1 MKEEVVCGSRGGS
14 SCSEPREAARRS
26 QESVMLEPAQVAGR
40 GLSSEGQ
47 QGDKD
52 SAFQAADSSPS
63 QVGGEVVVFR
73 LALGLKADP
82 EGRWSCLPLPP
93 PGRKESGEIV
103 RCELETC
110 GCPWQKSH
118 QIDHSWA
125 GLGLW
130 PLLPQ
135 PRPHPP
141 QRRLRN
147 PSQPVTGQ
155 YSSSR
160 TLPSCP
166 HSWSLLSWMES
177 EVSTDKGA
185 SAPPP
190 MPLIPH
196 THTHTQIPG
205 LSS

>member
-52 SAFQAADSSPS
+52 SAFQAADPSPS

-82 EGRWSCLPLPP
+82 EGRWSCPPLPP

-125 GLGLW
+125 GLGW
-130 PLLPQ
+130 ASGPSSHSPAPTHHRGACEIPLSL
-135 PRPHPP
+135 
-141 QRRLRN
+141 
-147 PSQPVTGQ
+147 
-155 YSSSR
+155 SR
-160 TLPSCP
+160 
-166 HSWSLLSWMES
+166 
-177 EVSTDKGA
+177 VSIPAQGLY
-185 SAPPP
+185 
-190 MPLIPH
+190 PLVP
-196 THTHTQIPG
+196 IPG
-205 LSS
+205 HCSLGWNQRSALTKELQRHLPCP